1 MREVFS
7 DFTRLEDRP
16 DGTVRIPLGSDK
28 HADLRD
34 LREGEQVLVR
44 LPGELEA
51 EATTQSMPWQGI
63 RFWYALVASRTAIRV
78 IEADTPAI
86 STNAHVVTE

>member
-34 LREGEQVLVR
+34 LRDGERVLVR

-51 EATTQSMPWQGI
+51 EATAQSIPWQGAH
-63 RFWYALVASRTAIRV
+63 FWYALVTSRTAIHI
-78 IEADTPAI
+78 IETDASSKPAG
-86 STNAHVVTE
+86 AHATTE